1 MNHIESEQ
9 EFLTYLKLFDGVSLG
24 KKTDIVVCD
33 TSFNDYLTATYL
45 RDKRNITRIYNI
57 TLKNVKTLD
66 GIISV
71 PVQGSI
77 VHTIQRVKCD
87 MLISLGGTYYFQPVH
102 DVVQGLHKSLN
113 LAGRLFLAVYP
124 SVYDEYGKDILNGL
138 SLISKNP
145 INERL
150 LRWFITLKNSLCN
163 IFVEVKE
170 DEILQTTSIGEI
182 KSIFGSD
189 NFFKFLFR
197 NTQEFEDFFKPIE
210 NANKQ
215 YTLSWNIIKA
225 LKI

>member
-9 EFLTYLKLFDGVSLG
+9 EFLTYLKLFDGVPLG
-24 KKTDIVVCD
+24 KRTDIVVCD
-33 TSFNDYLTATYL
+33 ASFNDYLTATYL

-77 VHTIQRVKCD
+77 VHTIQRVKFD
-87 MLISLGGTYYFQPVH
+87 MLISLGGTYYFQPIHEVVH
-102 DVVQGLHKSLN
+102 ALHKSLN

-145 INERL
+145 VNERL
-150 LRWFITLKNSLCN
+150 QRWFATLKNSFCS
-163 IFVEVKE
+163 IFIDVKTE
-170 DEILQTTSIGEI
+170 EILQATSVGEV

-189 NFFKFLFR
+189 NFFKFLFK
-197 NTQEFEDFFKPIE
+197 NSDDFEDFFRPIE
-210 NANKQ
+210 NANKR
-215 YTLSWNIIKA
+215 YTLSWRIIKA